1 MAFPSGPTNGQVAT
15 IGGITYTYNSTKT
28 AWVRTPSVGANLSAF
43 STVITGTTP
52 STSTTSGALQV
63 NGGAGVQGNLHVGQ
77 KLYVGQEL
85 FIGNA
90 RISTTSFAIAMSIG
104 LG

>member
-1 MAFPSGPTNGQVAT
+1 MAFPSGPTNGQIAT

-28 AWVRTPSVGANLSAF
+28 AWVRTPSVGANLSVF
-43 STVITGTTP
+43 STVITGSTP

-63 NGGAGVQGNLHVGQ
+63 TGGAGVQGNL
-77 KLYVGQEL
+77 YVGGQVV
-85 FIGNA
+85 IGN
-90 RISTTSFAIAMSIG
+90 IPVSTQSFAIAMSVG